1 MKRIENKNLNICLH
15 KTTAGVSYSVFS
27 KPLAVHHVIH
37 ILDNLNYVWQI
48 IQNVGEGTFTTDGI
62 HILRNSP
69 NGVAKK
75 NKWDAEQK
83 AENKREIDLF
93 IEILATEYM
102 QIVQGRESKS
112 LHDALLDGI
121 VDETTH
127 DYIFSSI
134 FFCMLQLRYYG
145 EFLQS
150 SFRMYNALKDRTDLT
165 IEEAETLEMLE
176 VLQCFTSQDI
186 TDIKRSSEISTI
198 EKEPI
203 QAKEI
208 ASFIAD

>member
-1 MKRIENKNLNICLH
+1 MKRIENKSLNICLH

-27 KPLAVHHVIH
+27 KPLAVHHVVH

-69 NGVAKK
+69 NAVAKR

-112 LHDALLDGI
+112 LHDALLDEI
-121 VDETTH
+121 VDETTY

-145 EFLQS
+145 EFLQGS
-150 SFRMYNALKDRTDLT
+150 YRMYNSLKDKTELT
-165 IEEAETLEMLE
+165 QEEAETLEMLE
-176 VLQCFTSQDI
+176 VLQCFTSQEV
-186 TDIKRSSEISTI
+186 TDIKKSSVISTT
-198 EKEPI
+198 ESEHLPQKET
-203 QAKEI
+203 
-208 ASFIAD
+208 ASYIVD